1 MHPEPCHAA
10 TPRPLRLE
18 YLDPSQLDAHPMNWK
33 LHPAEQLGALE
44 DFISEVGWAGA
55 LLLNERTNKVLD
67 GHGRRQLFAGRGPVP
82 VLVGNWTEEQERK
95 ILRSLDPT
103 GWMARVDGAA
113 FELLQHGND
122 LLPALDPG
130 SERLQAL
137 HAEVRAAGE
146 LFNKEQ
152 EREREREREKEKAE
166 DAPAAA
172 AELEPPKRPSAG
184 EVPDAIWPTD
194 NAWGVPVLLPEL
206 QADAVEFPVLPW
218 GCQGQTRAMRGT
230 WVFYVAD
237 SVFGVLWQNPAKVL
251 PSGAPCLVEPNFSTS
266 DQTPLVAS
274 LWTVFKRRWL
284 ARYWQSQGR
293 RVFVDLNVHHSL
305 LVPRDETGGK
315 APALLGVPE
324 GWKAYATR
332 AHANRPEML
341 VEEYGVARAH
351 AGGTPLFLVYGGGKR
366 VQELAREHGWVWVAE
381 RHDKE

>member
-1 MHPEPCHAA
+1 MDAS

-82 VLVGNWTEEQERK
+82 VLVGSWSEEQERK

-103 GWMARVDGAA
+103 GWMARVDAQA
-113 FELLQHGND
+113 FELLQHGNE

-146 LFNKEQ
+146 MFLKEQ
-152 EREREREREKEKAE
+152 QQQQLEREKPGAQAE
-166 DAPAAA
+166 PQAQAQPDGAAA
-172 AELEPPKRPSAG
+172 AEAPKRPAAG

-293 RVFVDLNVHHSL
+293 RVFVDLNVHHGL
-305 LVPRDETGGK
+305 LRPCEALQGAV
-315 APALLGVPE
+315 PALLGVPK

-332 AHANRPEML
+332 AHGNRPEML
-341 VEEYGVARAH
+341 DEEFDVARAH
-351 AGGTPLFLVYGGGKR
+351 AGSTPLFLVYGGGKR
-366 VQELAREHGWVWVAE
+366 VEQLARERGWVWVAE